1 MVGWAQLVGVTDLQT
16 PSILSDAA
24 KALEVSTET
33 AIIAELRQA
42 AYHHL
47 ASHPLPDGTT
57 FEDTWWL
64 DRDGYLFIPRSVGVP
79 VLVNLPTNPSI
90 PSTPTRSGSGK
101 RLSWKPASC
110 RDCIKKL
117 GTQMPILIISTEKT

>member
-1 MVGWAQLVGVTDLQT
+1 MVGWAHLVSVTDLQT

-24 KALEVSTET
+24 KALEVSTES

-47 ASHPLPDGTT
+47 ASHLLPDGTT

-64 DRDGYLFIPRSVGVP
+64 DRDGYLFIP
-79 VLVNLPTNPSI
+79 
-90 PSTPTRSGSGK
+90 
-101 RLSWKPASC
+101 
-110 RDCIKKL
+110 
-117 GTQMPILIISTEKT
+117 

>member
-79 VLVNLPTNPSI
+79 VLVNLFTYQPIHLYPVRRDEAVPEKGYRGNQ
-90 PSTPTRSGSGK
+90 
-101 RLSWKPASC
+101 PAAETVS
-110 RDCIKKL
+110 RN
-117 GTQMPILIISTEKT
+117 